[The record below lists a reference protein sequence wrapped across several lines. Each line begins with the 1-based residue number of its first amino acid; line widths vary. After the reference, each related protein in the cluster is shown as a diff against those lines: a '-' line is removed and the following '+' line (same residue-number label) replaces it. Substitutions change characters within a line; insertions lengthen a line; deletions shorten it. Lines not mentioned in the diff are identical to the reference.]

1 MQSSSEQPLV
11 GRIVGNFLTYS
22 YASTF
27 KSLYS
32 SDSIYL
38 EKPGMIFPAG
48 NGRGIETN
56 HEPTFLNIV

>member
-32 SDSIYL
+32 GDTTDTMYL
-38 EKPGMIFPAG
+38 EKPG
-48 NGRGIETN
+48 TN
-56 HEPTFLNIV
+56 HEQIMNQLF